1 MVGTQAEQLMSYKAV
16 EIANEFL
23 RLPGAAERL
32 TQMHLQKLTYIAHGW
47 NWAINNEPLIADDIE
62 AWSFGP
68 VVRDLYEHTKF
79 FGSQPIGRLISPDDS
94 QVARFFGKTGEAP
107 PYRADLTERE
117 RQVIEQVWARYS
129 GLNAIRLSELTHQP
143 GTPWFQAFQRGRN
156 SRIDDDAIRAHY
168 NALADRAA

>member
-1 MVGTQAEQLMSYKAV
+1 MTHRAV

-23 RLPGAAERL
+23 RIPGAAGQL

-47 NWAINNEPLIADDIE
+47 NWAINGEPLINDEIE

-79 FGSQPIGRLISPDDS
+79 FGSQPLDRPITPDDS
-94 QVARFFGKTGEAP
+94 QVARFFGKTGHAA
-107 PYRADLTERE
+107 PYRAALTDRE
-117 RQVIEQVWARYS
+117 RQVIEQVWERYGRLS
-129 GLNAIRLSELTHQP
+129 AIRLSELTHQP

-156 SRIDDDAIRAHY
+156 AQIDDESIRLY
-168 NALADRAA
+168 YDALAERAA

>member
-1 MVGTQAEQLMSYKAV
+1 MTHRAV

-23 RLPGAAERL
+23 CIPGAAGRL

-47 NWAINNEPLIADDIE
+47 NWAINGEPLVSDDIE

-79 FGSQPIGRLISPDDS
+79 FGSQPIDRPITPDDS
-94 QVARFFGKTGEAP
+94 QVARFFGKTGNAAP
-107 PYRADLTERE
+107 YTAKLTDRE
-117 RQVIEQVWARYS
+117 RQVIRQVWERYGRLS
-129 GLNAIRLSELTHQP
+129 AIRLSELTHQP

-156 SRIDDDAIRAHY
+156 AQIDEEAIRLHY
-168 NALADRAA
+168 DALAERAA